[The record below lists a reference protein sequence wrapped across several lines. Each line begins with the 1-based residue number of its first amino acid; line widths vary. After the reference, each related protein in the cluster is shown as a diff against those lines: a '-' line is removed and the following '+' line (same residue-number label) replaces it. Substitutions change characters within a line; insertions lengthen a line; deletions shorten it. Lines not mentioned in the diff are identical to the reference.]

1 MFYGCENVDIT
12 LAAPSGVCVE
22 TVGAAG
28 VAAWDRSV
36 MVPIRELAVRLDR
49 VEKTL
54 GARYCWEALSAGGQC
69 AKDWALILKR
79 VDAWIS
85 QCEEYFSRHCIPCSA
100 LQLVW
105 GDSDEFL
112 ELHAKIY
119 DWQNWGD

>member
-1 MFYGCENVDIT
+1 MNLECDTT

-54 GARYCWEALSAGGQC
+54 GARYCWESLSAGGQC

-79 VDAWIS
+79 VDAWVS
-85 QCEEYFSRHCIPCSA
+85 QCEEYFDRHCIPCSA
-100 LQLVW
+100 MQLVW
-105 GDSDEFL
+105 GDATEFL
-112 ELHAKIY
+112 ELHSRIE
-119 DWQNWGD
+119 DWRNWGA